1 MTGGSLPGMTWQ
13 KIMAYAHQGIEIK
26 PLPGVTGPA
35 PSVPQVASAPA
46 ASGSNP
52 APQRPTMLTKRSIEV
67 LLRVERMMENATRAL
82 ATASA
87 PQRGAEVGTPNAV
100 AAAAESGSR
109 GN

>member
-1 MTGGSLPGMTWQ
+1 
-13 KIMAYAHQGIEIK
+13 
-26 PLPGVTGPA
+26 
-35 PSVPQVASAPA
+35 
-46 ASGSNP
+46 
-52 APQRPTMLTKRSIEV
+52 V